1 VQVRVSRL
9 SHAYRRRGETLV
21 VLRDVEL
28 TAAAGSYLALMG
40 PSGSGKTTLLS
51 ILGGLERPQSG
62 SVEVAGH
69 DLRRCSQ
76 SELASFRLKTV
87 GFVFQHFGLLETA
100 TALEN
105 VEIALSLDRCKRR
118 QRRRRAAELLDR
130 VGLSDRLSH
139 RPIELSGGE
148 RQRVG
153 MARAIANDPEL
164 ILADEPTGNLDGAS
178 ARNVIELLEELRA
191 TQGCMLV
198 VATHDTALA
207 ARADRLISLVEGSAV
222 EGPLRLGRQ
231 PR

>member
-1 VQVRVSRL
+1 M
-9 SHAYRRRGETLV
+9 
-21 VLRDVEL
+21 LRDVEL
-28 TAAAGSYLALMG
+28 TAAKGSYLALMG
-40 PSGSGKTTLLS
+40 PSGSGTTTLLS
-51 ILGGLERPQSG
+51 ILGGLERPQTG

-76 SELASFRLKTV
+76 SGLAAFRLKTV

-118 QRRRRAAELLDR
+118 ERRRRAAELLDR
-130 VGLSDRLSH
+130 VGLSERLSH

-153 MARAIANDPEL
+153 MARAIANGPEL
-164 ILADEPTGNLDGAS
+164 ILADEPTGNLDGAN
-178 ARNVIELLEELRA
+178 AENVIDLLEELRA
-191 TQGCMLV
+191 TNGCTLV

-222 EGPLRLGRQ
+222 EGPVHLGRR

>member
-9 SHAYRRRGETLV
+9 FHAYRRRGETLV

-69 DLRRCSQ
+69 DLRLCSQ
-76 SELASFRLKTV
+76 SELAAFRLKTV

-105 VEIALSLDRCKRR
+105 VEIALSLDRRKRR

-164 ILADEPTGNLDGAS
+164 ILADEPTGNLDGAN
-178 ARNVIELLEELRA
+178 ARNVIELLEELRS
-191 TQGCMLV
+191 TQGCTLV

-207 ARADRLISLVEGSAV
+207 ARAERLISLVEGSAV
-222 EGPLRLGRQ
+222 EGPR
-231 PR
+231 